1 MKRLSYDF
9 ISDGPLTH
17 MAQIPR
23 NTVSESRSGST
34 MVGNCFQPQTMRHA
48 DMLNL
53 DFARSK
59 ELVFSGQ
66 LSSPGCLKQEYQS
79 PQPLFSDW
87 PWKKDASSSAIEY
100 KPNIDFNWNPD
111 VN

>member
-1 MKRLSYDF
+1 MRYQSYDF
-9 ISDGPLTH
+9 TSDGMLSH
-17 MAQIPR
+17 MAQIPP

-34 MVGNCFQPQTMRHA
+34 MVSNCFQQQTMRDA

-53 DFARSK
+53 DYARSK
-59 ELVFSGQ
+59 ELVFNGQ

-79 PQPLFSDW
+79 PQLLLSDW
-87 PWKKDASSSAIEY
+87 PWKKDLSSSAIEY